1 MHMQSHA
8 LVQPVSERRSTW
20 KDSNEAGVP
29 TQCHA
34 RTSLRTNR
42 LQDQLLSSR
51 PTQAS
56 PHSASTF
63 NDSCGAYSRDHRII
77 HNLFIAHITMTLD
90 ERISMQIVYLPLYQL
105 IGTTHIQERK
115 ISSLGC
121 FLGTISSDPSIF
133 IILIANP
140 SCVLTGQK

>member
-1 MHMQSHA
+1 
-8 LVQPVSERRSTW
+8 
-20 KDSNEAGVP
+20 
-29 TQCHA
+29 
-34 RTSLRTNR
+34 
-42 LQDQLLSSR
+42 
-51 PTQAS
+51 
-56 PHSASTF
+56 
-63 NDSCGAYSRDHRII
+63 
-77 HNLFIAHITMTLD
+77 MTLD